1 MWNAVYPYLV
11 ALVPT
16 IGLLVICYVVFK
28 AIFEADR
35 RERRAQAEW
44 EREQRAHRS
53 ANTPDEPS
61 A

>member
-44 EREQRAHRS
+44 EREQRAHRP
-53 ANTPDEPS
+53 ATTPDEPS